1 MDDDRRW
8 NDKDLDR
15 LEVELMVNIEDR
27 KTSYKQL
34 LTTSKQSL
42 QAIRYLRKELEEY
55 NQEYYLPD
63 DDPEFFYKDHLIA
76 RECKKP
82 KVDVTHHVVS
92 DGIVTINHYYYR
104 SKILAFWKYIF
115 LMSEHIDDFVEISK
129 YMEQKVEEP

>member
-1 MDDDRRW
+1 MEDKMSDRE
-8 NDKDLDR
+8 LDR
-15 LEVELMVNIEDR
+15 VELELMMDIED
-27 KTSYKQL
+27 TNV
-34 LTTSKQSL
+34 SKKKLVSTCKHSL
-42 QAIRYLRKELEEY
+42 EAIRYLRKELEEY

-92 DGIVTINHYYYR
+92 NGIVTINHYYYR
-104 SKILAFWKYIF
+104 SKILAFCKYIF
-115 LMSEHIDDFVEISK
+115 LMSEHIDDVVEISK

>member
-34 LTTSKQSL
+34 LTTNKQSL
-42 QAIRYLRKELEEY
+42 QAIRFLRKELEEY

-63 DDPEFFYKDHLIA
+63 DDPEFFYKDHLIV

-82 KVDVTHHVVS
+82 KVDVTHHVVG
-92 DGIVTINHYYYR
+92 DGIVTVNHYYYR

-115 LMSEHIDDFVEISK
+115 LMSEHVDDFVEISK
-129 YMEQKVEEP
+129 YVEQKVEEP